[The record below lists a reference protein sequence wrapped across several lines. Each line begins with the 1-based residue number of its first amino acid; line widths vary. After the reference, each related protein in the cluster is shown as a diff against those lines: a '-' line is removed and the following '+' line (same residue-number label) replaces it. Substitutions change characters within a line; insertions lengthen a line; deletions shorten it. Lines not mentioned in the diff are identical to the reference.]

1 MSILVLNSFSS
12 STERLQYPL
21 DKDPVA
27 YSTIPSTE
35 VQKPSIVP
43 DEDLPGDTELEGALF
58 GTHIREAIAIVKDW
72 TSSK

>member
-1 MSILVLNSFSS
+1 MLVLNSFSS
-12 STERLQYPL
+12 PTELLQYPL

-27 YSTIPSTE
+27 YSTIPSTD
-35 VQKPSIVP
+35 VQSPRVEPHEDVP
-43 DEDLPGDTELEGALF
+43 GVTEREGALF